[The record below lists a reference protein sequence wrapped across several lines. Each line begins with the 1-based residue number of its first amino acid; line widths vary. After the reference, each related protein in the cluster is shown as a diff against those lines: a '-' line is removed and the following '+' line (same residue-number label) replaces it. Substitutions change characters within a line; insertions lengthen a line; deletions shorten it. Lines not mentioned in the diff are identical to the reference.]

1 MQKKKIKI
9 KSHKVLMQV
18 HSDTFA
24 YKEVKAIS

>member
-1 MQKKKIKI
+1 MQKKKI